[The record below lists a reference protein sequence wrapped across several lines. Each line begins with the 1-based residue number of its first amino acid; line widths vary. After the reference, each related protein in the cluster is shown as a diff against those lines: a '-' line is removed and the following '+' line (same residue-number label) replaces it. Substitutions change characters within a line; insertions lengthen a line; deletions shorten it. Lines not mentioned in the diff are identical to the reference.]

1 MTKYL
6 ETKKNSLED
15 AVLRMKEKLVGGQ
28 KKLDKDK
35 DGDIDGKDFAILRK
49 QAKDKK
55 KNEAAKPDFLDLD
68 KDGNKKEPMKK
79 AIKEKNQPKKMY
91 GGMAKKPKKMYG
103 GKAHGKKK
111 K

>member
-55 KNEAAKPDFLDLD
+55 KN
-68 KDGNKKEPMKK
+68 
-79 AIKEKNQPKKMY
+79 
-91 GGMAKKPKKMYG
+91 
-103 GKAHGKKK
+103 
-111 K
+111 

>member
-35 DGDIDGKDFAILRK
+35 DGDIDGKDFAML
-49 QAKDKK
+49 
-55 KNEAAKPDFLDLD
+55 
-68 KDGNKKEPMKK
+68 
-79 AIKEKNQPKKMY
+79 
-91 GGMAKKPKKMYG
+91 
-103 GKAHGKKK
+103 
-111 K
+111 